1 MRNKTNDYVGGK
13 KMERFKYELERLAQ
27 ALKAFW
33 EDLDIDE
40 RLAIF
45 IFFFTLTLL
54 VFFKFC

>member
-1 MRNKTNDYVGGK
+1 MRNKTNNYDGGK

-27 ALKAFW
+27 ALKDFW

-40 RLAIF
+40 KLAIF